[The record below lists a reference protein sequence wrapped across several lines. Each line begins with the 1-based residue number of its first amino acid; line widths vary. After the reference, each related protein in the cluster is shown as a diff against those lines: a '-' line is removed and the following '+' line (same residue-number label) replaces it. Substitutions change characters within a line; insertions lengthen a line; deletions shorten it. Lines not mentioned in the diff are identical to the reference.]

1 MTGIDKIGTMTQ
13 SNAVIQN
20 ALHKNQSNKFANM
33 LKAAQEKQAADY
45 SHISSEQVIPEGRLN
60 GDFKTGFDK
69 TFTSAADKNAAP
81 QGAAVNG
88 AIRSSGKKIDKTSK
102 LYEKSMELESFFV
115 KMMVCTKTCFT
126 TSTLQA
132 LQSRRALALPTKSTW
147 NWQGKVFFVDIYG
160 KWRYSLNIRVERH
173 NGGRLFLLVKSLSRL
188 PMGRQALFFRYSFK
202 VWKRATAFTIKERT
216 AIMSIAMS

>member
-20 ALHKNQSNKFANM
+20 AMHKNQSNKFANL

-81 QGAAVNG
+81 QGAAANG
-88 AIRSSGKKIDKTSK
+88 RVRPSDKKIDKTSK

-115 KMMVCTKTCFT
+115 KMMVDSMRKTVHSSTTDSFAKSMYQDMLYDEYT
-126 TSTLQA
+126 TSLTKQA
-132 LQSRRALALPTKSTW
+132 GFGLAD
-147 NWQGKVFFVDIYG
+147 QIY
-160 KWRYSLNIRVERH
+160 LE
-173 NGGRLFLLVKSLSRL
+173 LSR
-188 PMGRQALFFRYSFK
+188 
-202 VWKRATAFTIKERT
+202 
-216 AIMSIAMS
+216 

>member
-20 ALHKNQSNKFANM
+20 AMHKNQSNKFANL
-33 LKAAQEKQAADY
+33 LKAAQEKQAAPSGLANNPDY

-69 TFTSAADKNAAP
+69 TFTRASDKNAAP

-115 KMMVCTKTCFT
+115 KMMVDSMRKTVHSATKDSFAKSMYQDMLYDEYT
-126 TSTLQA
+126 TSLTKGA
-132 LQSRRALALPTKSTW
+132 GFGLAD
-147 NWQGKVFFVDIYG
+147 QIY
-160 KWRYSLNIRVERH
+160 LE
-173 NGGRLFLLVKSLSRL
+173 LSR
-188 PMGRQALFFRYSFK
+188 
-202 VWKRATAFTIKERT
+202 
-216 AIMSIAMS
+216 

>member
-20 ALHKNQSNKFANM
+20 ALHKNQSNKFANL
-33 LKAAQEKQAADY
+33 LKAAQEKQAAPFGLSNNPDY

-81 QGAAVNG
+81 KGAAVNG

-115 KMMVCTKTCFT
+115 KMMVDSMRKTVHSATKDSFAKSMYQDMLYDEYT
-126 TSTLQA
+126 TSLTKQA
-132 LQSRRALALPTKSTW
+132 GFGLAD
-147 NWQGKVFFVDIYG
+147 QIY
-160 KWRYSLNIRVERH
+160 LE
-173 NGGRLFLLVKSLSRL
+173 LSR
-188 PMGRQALFFRYSFK
+188 
-202 VWKRATAFTIKERT
+202 
-216 AIMSIAMS
+216 

>member
-20 ALHKNQSNKFANM
+20 ALHKNQSNKFANL
-33 LKAAQEKQAADY
+33 LKAAQEKQAAPSGLSNNADY

-69 TFTSAADKNAAP
+69 TFTSSADKNAAP

-102 LYEKSMELESFFV
+102 LYEKSMEMESFFV
-115 KMMVCTKTCFT
+115 KMMVDSMRKTVHSATKDSFAKSMYQDMLYDEYT
-126 TSTLQA
+126 TSLTKQA
-132 LQSRRALALPTKSTW
+132 GFGLAD
-147 NWQGKVFFVDIYG
+147 QIY
-160 KWRYSLNIRVERH
+160 LE
-173 NGGRLFLLVKSLSRL
+173 LSR
-188 PMGRQALFFRYSFK
+188 
-202 VWKRATAFTIKERT
+202 
-216 AIMSIAMS
+216 